1 MANIL
6 LIDDEKEIADLVE
19 YYLLN
24 ENMTV
29 YKYYNPTQ
37 ALNEVDNALIDLAII
52 DILMPDIDGF
62 EVCKIIRQNYT
73 YPIIMLTAK
82 VEDIDKIKGLTI
94 GADDYITKPF
104 NPLEVVARV
113 KAQLR
118 RVQKYD
124 NLPSTD
130 KKSNVIDFAGLYINK
145 DTRQCVLNEE
155 ELQLTPI
162 EFNILWYL
170 CEHRGRVIS
179 SEELFEIVWGE
190 KFLDRNNT
198 VVVHIRNLREKMR
211 EVLGKPKYIKTIWG
225 VGYKIE

>member
-6 LIDDEKEIADLVE
+6 FIDDEKEIADLVE

-29 YKYYNPTQ
+29 YKYYNPVQ
-37 ALNEVDNALIDLAII
+37 ALNEVDNSIIDLAVI

-62 EVCKIIRQNYT
+62 EVCKIIRQNFT

-82 VEDIDKIKGLTI
+82 IEDIDKIKGLTI

-118 RVQKYD
+118 RVQKY
-124 NLPSTD
+124 NNFSSAD
-130 KKSNVIDFAGLYINK
+130 KKSNIIDFAGLFINK
-145 DTRQCVLNEE
+145 DTRQCILNEE

-170 CEHRGRVIS
+170 CEHKGRVIS
-179 SEELFEIVWGE
+179 SEELFEVVWGE

-211 EVLGKPKYIKTIWG
+211 EVIGKPKYIKTIWG

>member
-1 MANIL
+1 
-6 LIDDEKEIADLVE
+6 
-19 YYLLN
+19 
-24 ENMTV
+24 
-29 YKYYNPTQ
+29 
-37 ALNEVDNALIDLAII
+37 
-52 DILMPDIDGF
+52 MPDIDGF
-62 EVCKIIRQNYT
+62 EVCKIIRQNHT

-82 VEDIDKIKGLTI
+82 IEDIDKIKGLTI

-124 NLPSTD
+124 NLSSTE
-130 KKSNVIDFAGLYINK
+130 KKSNIIDFAGLLINK
-145 DTRQCVLNEE
+145 DTRKCILNEE

-170 CEHRGRVIS
+170 CEHKGRVIS

-211 EVLGKPKYIKTIWG
+211 EVIGKPKYIKTIWG